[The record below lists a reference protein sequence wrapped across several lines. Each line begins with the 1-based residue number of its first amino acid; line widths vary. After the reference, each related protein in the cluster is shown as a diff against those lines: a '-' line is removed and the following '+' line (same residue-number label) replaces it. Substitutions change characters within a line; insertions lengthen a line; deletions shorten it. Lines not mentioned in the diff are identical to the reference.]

1 MEGKLYTAQ
10 EIFDA
15 LQEATERQ
23 YDNDDVEVSLLIA
36 RIGSNIA
43 YEVMKILKF
52 DEQKTIEYCKKKI
65 EKEEGKEKA
74 HKDEEFEEAIDEK
87 PMVKHKYELHV
98 ICPHCE
104 KECRVPICVTT
115 DDKNVNDAFSLLCSF
130 GARGR
135 KEER

>member
-1 MEGKLYTAQ
+1 MEGKLYTA
-10 EIFDA
+10 
-15 LQEATERQ
+15 L
-23 YDNDDVEVSLLIA
+23 
-36 RIGSNIA
+36 
-43 YEVMKILKF
+43 MKILKF

-74 HKDEEFEEAIDEK
+74 FEETINEN

-104 KECRVPICVTT
+104 KECRVPICVAT
-115 DDKNVNDAFSLLCSF
+115 DDKNVNDAFSLLYSF

>member
-23 YDNDDVEVSLLIA
+23 YNDDVLTSLLIA

-43 YEVMKILKF
+43 YEVMRILKF

-65 EKEEGKEKA
+65 EKEEEKEKA
-74 HKDEEFEEAIDEK
+74 HKEEE
-87 PMVKHKYELHV
+87 
-98 ICPHCE
+98 
-104 KECRVPICVTT
+104 
-115 DDKNVNDAFSLLCSF
+115 
-130 GARGR
+130 
-135 KEER
+135 